1 MYSINATH
9 VCVCAVIH
17 TRDASIHILGVSISR
32 VNNSLLL
39 ILVNR
44 LFCIKIQQYIARYI
58 PLKPYLKDIYSVIY
72 LIPGS
77 TG

>member
-1 MYSINATH
+1 MYSINAIH

-39 ILVNR
+39 ILVNH
-44 LFCIKIQQYIARYI
+44 LFCIKIQ
-58 PLKPYLKDIYSVIY
+58 
-72 LIPGS
+72 
-77 TG
+77 